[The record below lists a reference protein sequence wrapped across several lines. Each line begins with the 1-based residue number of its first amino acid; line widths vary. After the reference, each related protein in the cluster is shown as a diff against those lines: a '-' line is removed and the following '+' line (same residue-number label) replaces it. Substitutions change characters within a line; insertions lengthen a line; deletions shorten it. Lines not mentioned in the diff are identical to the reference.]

1 MIKSSRKMFWNVT
14 SGLKDRPSAEFV
26 QKSDVSVIDDVS
38 FHALITAAVLAA
50 TAFRL
55 RDENGL
61 TQALRLLVQAV
72 RPFEGD
78 PAED

>member
-1 MIKSSRKMFWNVT
+1 MTKSSRKSVRNVT
-14 SGLKDRPSAEFV
+14 SGLNDRPSAEFV
-26 QKSDVSVIDDVS
+26 QKSDVSVSDDVS
-38 FHALITAAVLAA
+38 FHALITAAILAA

-55 RDENGL
+55 RDDDGL

-78 PAED
+78 FAED